1 LTISPGIHWCF
12 LRGDRLPLPIAIKQD
27 ICESNPHH
35 DPPVLIADH
44 IEASRHRYVLI
55 KVDLHVLKPL
65 RIRKRLAK
73 TRKYLPFIPQLAF
86 PIRIHE
92 IIGQDSVESYSVA
105 HDQCA
110 QPIVFDTKNGT
121 FIAVLDRYFATER
134 ERREYGQCNRDPAE
148 HTSSSFHKD
157 VRFSN

>member
-1 LTISPGIHWCF
+1 MGIHWRF
-12 LRGDRLPLPIAIKQD
+12 LRGDRLPMSMAIKHD
-27 ICESNPHH
+27 IGESNSHH

-65 RIRKRLAK
+65 RIRKRLAQ

-92 IIGQDSVESYSVA
+92 IIGQDSVESCTVA
-105 HDQCA
+105 LDQCA
-110 QPIVFDTKNGT
+110 QPIAFETKNGA
-121 FIAVLDRYFATER
+121 FSAALDRYFATER
-134 ERREYGQCNRDPAE
+134 QRRKNRQCDREQAK
-148 HTSSSFHKD
+148 HSSSSFHKD
-157 VRFSN
+157 PPFSN